1 MTGAFTGGQLSF
13 PNIETLVAA
22 FLAGRP
28 ELAGVAVGPDLPANW
43 DNRSAAVYVQRV
55 GGVYDEDQQVDQ
67 ALIRLDTYGPT
78 KTDALN
84 VAGTARGLMPMI
96 PHAAHAGGVVVSWVG
111 EDYGP
116 QWFSDARH
124 DNAPRYMTRFRLHVH
139 IGPKTT

>member
-13 PNIETLVAA
+13 PNVETLVAT
-22 FLAGRP
+22 FLAAQP
-28 ELAGVAVGPDLPANW
+28 ALAGVHVGPDLPANW

-55 GGVYDEDQQVDQ
+55 GGAYDEDQQVDQ

-84 VAGTARGLMPMI
+84 LAGTARGLMPTLVR
-96 PHAAHAGGVVVSWVG
+96 GVQGVSWIS

-116 QWFSDARH
+116 QWFSDAKH
-124 DNAPRYMTRFRLHVH
+124 DNAPRYMTRFRVTVH
-139 IGPKTT
+139 IGPKTA